1 MRVFRFQKHVYPE
14 ASAFLNRLYAEH
26 AAKVT
31 ASSGTTIEFHGLP
44 PGTYDGT
51 LPEHLVGYGE
61 IRQLFGDFF
70 AASAVAAERDG
81 CDAWIS
87 GAGQDPGLAAAR
99 ARVGIP
105 VVGYGET
112 VWWRARAEEQ
122 QLGPIGIVPKL
133 EEQICANIRAAGAHV
148 ALYQVI
154 DDGPAIVERA
164 LAEDFEPFLRAYGA
178 AAVRA
183 AVAGADWIVP
193 AEGIPNELLVHL
205 GIHDLAGFDL
215 THIEAEID
223 ASPMLARLN
232 DDDLYDWLAQRRVI
246 DPGGMAIATAEH
258 LCRLRERPIGARP
271 RRRRPPRAVVEH
283 VERALGI
290 SGAVR

>member
-1 MRVFRFQKHVYPE
+1 MRVLRFQKHVHPD
-14 ASAFLNRLYAEH
+14 ASAFLNKMYVEH
-26 AAKVT
+26 AAMVT
-31 ASSGTTIEFHGLP
+31 AGSETTIEFHGLP
-44 PGTYDGT
+44 PGTYEGT

-70 AASAVAAERDG
+70 AASAAAAERDG

-87 GAGQDPGLAAAR
+87 GAGQDPGLVAAR
-99 ARVGIP
+99 ARAGIP

-112 VWWRARAEEQ
+112 VWQRARAEGQ
-122 QLGPIGIVPKL
+122 RLGVIGFIPEL
-133 EEQICANIRAAGAHV
+133 QEPICANIRAVGADV

-154 DDGPAIVERA
+154 DDGPAVVERA

-183 AVAGADWIVP
+183 AVAGADWVVP

-215 THIEAEID
+215 DHIQAEVEA
-223 ASPMLARLN
+223 SRMLASL
-232 DDDLYDWLAQRRVI
+232 DVDDLVGWLAERCVI

-258 LCRLRERPIGARP
+258 LCRLRARPIGASP
-271 RRRRPPRAVVEH
+271 RRRRPPRAVIEH
-283 VERALGI
+283 VERALDVC
-290 SGAVR
+290 GAGR